1 MRDFPIPL
9 DLLAIKATMVL
20 VVAMLLAL
28 ALRRGSGQSRHLL
41 WTTTSLALLALPALE
56 LVVPQF
62 QLAWIP
68 DTLTA
73 SADPNEEFLP
83 LAIAAASVDQLVD
96 LPAQVTIPDIRE
108 PITLGGWLALAWL
121 VGIVAVAAPILVGVV
136 RSRRLIRTASRN
148 DDPRLAMAFDSA
160 RRLVG
165 VRAPVS
171 LRITSAVRTP
181 MTGGVMHPTVILPSA
196 AIGWSDDCL
205 DAVLRHE
212 LVHVR
217 QRDALRQL
225 CARFAVALYWF
236 HPLAWRAARLGAL
249 AREMACDEAVLRL
262 GTRPSRY
269 ARHLL
274 DLADPLPAPVAP
286 ALVRLDHPHLEERVK
301 AILRATP
308 AATAG
313 RHTIMAATLLIGWT
327 ALVAAASPEVPP
339 AAAEESAPAVTT
351 LDIPAAEAEFP
362 VVEIPAVRADDC
374 EFTRDGTTRS
384 GEGGGPV
391 RTFTTDH
398 EGTRICAAVRGVTA
412 RTGTF
417 LPRGTLDRGVI
428 VTLASQNADGV
439 RRLEIEGG
447 NSGNT
452 HRWYVDGRSRPFDRA
467 AEEWRDAMYD
477 TIEAIARLSADE
489 QRQVE
494 VARIAERTRDL
505 ASAAERR
512 AREVQAMQRDAE
524 VAAGVV
530 ERRSVEAARLAERRS
545 VEAMR
550 LEERRAVETM
560 RAMEMDRRAAEV
572 RAGGVGRTPR
582 AVVAPSEIP
591 AAPAVGA
598 MRRPVPDAPAAPG
611 TVIPVEPRVRV
622 SPSAPALEEPRLVE
636 ARARS
641 ALRETERDRQESER
655 QAVRRMRE
663 LEARERVAPV
673 IAPSGRGG
681 QRDRLDPRIDA
692 AVDRLNAAIR
702 ATG

>member
-9 DLLAIKATMVL
+9 DLLALKATMVL

-56 LVVPQF
+56 LVVPQLP
-62 QLAWIP
+62 LAWIP
-68 DTLTA
+68 DAFAA
-73 SADPNEEFLP
+73 SADPSDDILP
-83 LAIAAASVDQLVD
+83 LAIAAASVDQLTE
-96 LPAQVTIPDIRE
+96 LPVQVTIPDIRE
-108 PITLGGWLALAWL
+108 PIALGGWLVLAWL
-121 VGIVAVAAPILVGVV
+121 VGIVGVAAPILVGVV
-136 RSRRLIRTASRN
+136 RSRRLMRSARRN

-165 VRAPVS
+165 VRGPVS
-171 LRITSAVRTP
+171 LRITAAVRTP
-181 MTGGVMHPTVILPSA
+181 MTGGALHPTVILPSA
-196 AIGWSDDCL
+196 ATGWSDDCL
-205 DAVLRHE
+205 DTVLRHE

-308 AATAG
+308 AATTG
-313 RHTIMAATLLIGWT
+313 RHTIIAATLLVGWT
-327 ALVAAASPEVPP
+327 ALVAAASPEMRP
-339 AAAEESAPAVTT
+339 APAEESAPSVMT
-351 LDIPAAEAEFP
+351 LDGPAAEAASSAIDIP
-362 VVEIPAVRADDC
+362 VLRVDDC
-374 EFTRDGTTRS
+374 AFTPDGTTRS
-384 GEGGGPV
+384 GDGGGPV

-398 EGTRICAAVRGVTA
+398 EGTRICAAVRGATA
-412 RTGTF
+412 RTGSF
-417 LPRGTLDRGVI
+417 LPRGTLGRGVV
-428 VTLASQNADGV
+428 VTLASQNGDGE

-447 NSGNT
+447 NGGNT
-452 HRWYVDGRSRPFDRA
+452 HRWFVDGRARPFDRA
-467 AEEWRDAMYD
+467 AEEWRDAMYA
-477 TIEAIARLSADE
+477 TIETIARLSADE

-494 VARIAERTRDL
+494 VARLAERTREL
-505 ASAAERR
+505 AGVSERR

-524 VAAGVV
+524 AEAGVLA
-530 ERRSVEAARLAERRS
+530 RRSVEAARLAERRS

-550 LEERRAVETM
+550 LEERRAVETT
-560 RAMEMDRRAAEV
+560 RAMEMNRRAAEA
-572 RAGGVGRTPR
+572 RAGGVGRAPR
-582 AVVAPSEIP
+582 AVVAPSEVPAVRAPRPVDVP

-598 MRRPVPDAPAAPG
+598 MRMPAPDVPAASG
-611 TVIPVEPRVRV
+611 IEAPVAPRVRV
-622 SPSAPALEEPRLVE
+622 SPSAPALEERRLVE
-636 ARARS
+636 GRARS
-641 ALRETERDRQESER
+641 ALREAGRDRQESER
-655 QAVRRMRE
+655 RG
-663 LEARERVAPV
+663 APGV
-673 IAPSGRGG
+673 
-681 QRDRLDPRIDA
+681 DA
-692 AVDRLNAAIR
+692 AIARLRAAIR
-702 ATG
+702 ATGS